1 MSNKLQFVVG
11 STNPVKVGCVAEAAS
26 LFWPG
31 AVTIGVETDSGVSA
45 QPRSDQ
51 EMLTGALNRA
61 AQALEKYAATN
72 ADSSFGT
79 SFGTS
84 FGASFGVG
92 IEGGVIDTADGMW
105 AYAWVVVQGSD
116 GRIGKGQTGRF
127 LLPDPIAQ
135 LIRGGMELGEADDIF
150 FGRENS
156 KQREGAVGILSNGHI
171 TRHQLYQPAVTFAL
185 FRFIHQEFYLR

>member
-1 MSNKLQFVVG
+1 MSDKLQFVVG

-51 EMLTGALNRA
+51 EMLTGAHNRA
-61 AQALEKYAATN
+61 AQALEKYAVTN
-72 ADSSFGT
+72 A
-79 SFGTS
+79 
-84 FGASFGVG
+84 GASFGIG

-185 FRFIHQEFYLR
+185 FRFIHQEFYLA

>member
-1 MSNKLQFVVG
+1 VGIAKLSLFTRNRLIIEAYERQTAICVG

-61 AQALEKYAATN
+61 AQALEKYAVTN
-72 ADSSFGT
+72 AVAQFWYWHRGRRDRYSGRD
-79 SFGTS
+79 
-84 FGASFGVG
+84 VG
-92 IEGGVIDTADGMW
+92 LRP
-105 AYAWVVVQGSD
+105 VVVQGSD

-127 LLPDPIAQ
+127 LLP
-135 LIRGGMELGEADDIF
+135 
-150 FGRENS
+150 
-156 KQREGAVGILSNGHI
+156 
-171 TRHQLYQPAVTFAL
+171 
-185 FRFIHQEFYLR
+185 